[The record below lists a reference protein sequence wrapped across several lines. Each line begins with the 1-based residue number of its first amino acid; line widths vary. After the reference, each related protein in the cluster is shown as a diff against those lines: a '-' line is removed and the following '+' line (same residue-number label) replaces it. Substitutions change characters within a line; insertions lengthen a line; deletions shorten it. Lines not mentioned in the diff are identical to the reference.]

1 MRSCLILPTYNEAG
15 NLERLV
21 SRIRALEAGIH
32 ILVVDD
38 SSPDGTGNIAD
49 ELARGRPD
57 MSVLHR
63 TGRRRY
69 GDALTEGMRVAL
81 SRGFDAVVTMDCD
94 FSHDPAAI
102 PSLLEALGDRD
113 VAIGSRY
120 VAGGQLRAW
129 PRHRRWLSA
138 GANAFVRMLFDLPA
152 RDCTSG
158 YRAYRRAVVDS
169 IPWRE
174 LNSQGYSCLVELLFW
189 AVQRRGAQVREVPIV
204 FTERRAGKSKMGL
217 REIFGG
223 ALSLLVLRARLPIG
237 RRRLR
242 LASGRG
248 GESRPEGERAAR
260 WT

>member
-1 MRSCLILPTYNEAG
+1 MKSCLILPTYNEAC

-21 SRIRALEAGIH
+21 SRIRELRAGVH

-38 SSPDGTGNIAD
+38 SSPDGTGEIAD
-49 ELARGRPD
+49 GLARGRSD
-57 MSVLHR
+57 MTVVHR

-69 GDALTEGMRVAL
+69 GDALTEGLRVAL
-81 SRGFDAVVTMDCD
+81 ARGFDAVLTMDCD

-102 PSLLEALGDRD
+102 PSLLENLGECD

-138 GANAFVRMLFDLPA
+138 SANSFVRTLFDLPA
-152 RDCTSG
+152 HDCTSG
-158 YRAYRRAVVDS
+158 YRAYRRAVVES

-189 AVQRRGAQVREVPIV
+189 AVRRHGALVREVPIV

-223 ALSLLVLRARLPIG
+223 ALSLLALRARLAYG
-237 RRRLR
+237 WRRLR
-242 LASGRG
+242 LASGLGASWAR
-248 GESRPEGERAAR
+248 RPVN
-260 WT
+260 